1 MIDGRRYHGNVKND
15 LGYFLELEIEKKRAN
30 HRNPGI
36 ENVNQ
41 PLKEDV
47 SHLLSRILDS
57 IKDINI
63 ELSFKTK
70 LKHIFIYI
78 CLKKYFSFKYFVI
91 FFVSIKS

>member
-36 ENVNQ
+36 ENVNL

-47 SHLLSRILDS
+47 PIFYLEFQIPLRINRIVL
-57 IKDINI
+57 
-63 ELSFKTK
+63 
-70 LKHIFIYI
+70 
-78 CLKKYFSFKYFVI
+78 
-91 FFVSIKS
+91 